1 MSKVNARNERRRL
14 ENKVK
19 YEGLRFE
26 TANGTC
32 EVVEYVNNESVKVRF
47 VETGYEKDVWL
58 KSVKTGNIRDCTAP
72 TLFGVGVV
80 GETNLKTKGN
90 DAKEYTLW
98 KNMLKR
104 CYDFNYKKDFP
115 SYSLATTTESFR
127 YFVKF
132 VYWCNKQVGFNEKDD
147 KGRPFHLDKDIL
159 IKGNKLYSEDT
170 CCFVPP
176 EINGLFT
183 KADRKRGN
191 YPVGVSFNK
200 GKGKFEVYCWNNNTR
215 YLGSYATVEEA
226 FYVYKTTKESH
237 IKLLAE
243 KWKDN
248 IDPRIYEALINYQ
261 VEITD

>member
-26 TANGTC
+26 TANGMC

-58 KSVKTGNIRDCTAP
+58 KSVKTGNVRDCTAP
-72 TLFGVGVV
+72 TIYGVGVV

-90 DAKEYTLW
+90 DAKEYILW

-104 CYDFNYKKDFP
+104 CYDFNSKKDFP
-115 SYSLATTTESFR
+115 SYSSATTTESFR

-147 KGRPFHLDKDIL
+147 KGRSFHLDKDIL
-159 IKGNKLYSEDT
+159 IKGNKMYSEDT

-183 KADRKRGN
+183 KADRKRGKL
-191 YPVGVSFNK
+191 P
-200 GKGKFEVYCWNNNTR
+200 CWC
-215 YLGSYATVEEA
+215 V
-226 FYVYKTTKESH
+226 
-237 IKLLAE
+237 I
-243 KWKDN
+243 
-248 IDPRIYEALINYQ
+248 
-261 VEITD
+261 